1 MVSTGARC
9 FNWISLP
16 KIHVT
21 LSSLRFSSPVGRVKS
36 KTKTCPELVPAHNVG
51 DVVVAVMKKQN

>member
-16 KIHVT
+16 KMAVT
-21 LSSLRFSSPVGRVKS
+21 LSSWRFSPSGRVKS

-51 DVVVAVMKKQN
+51 DVVVAVMK